1 MSRHCA
7 SASEERPEAGR
18 RRLQAA
24 LGEIIPMIAIA
35 L

>member
-1 MSRHCA
+1 MSRQGA

-18 RRLQAA
+18 RRLHAP

-35 L
+35 P